1 MTFKKLGRIACV
13 TALSGLVVAA
23 PLFAGCST
31 SHPEAKITV
40 EFAGETYVL
49 EYKLYRN
56 MYPQTVQHFI
66 ELADNDFYDDTIIH
80 NYQSDKWYGGGYDY
94 NTDEEGGYVASF
106 EDGTESMLDY
116 LEAQSKEYEYAVL
129 ADPEAGKITP
139 SVYRDFIDGD
149 LSQPLTTL
157 IGEFSNN
164 QHKIEN
170 GALTASYGCL
180 RMFYTAKDVDGKR
193 VYLDKQGSE
202 KGVMGD
208 YKYNS
213 ATSLF
218 SIQVNSSTSSDSSYC
233 IFAVLQNTD
242 VLDDLKEAV
251 SEASSDVGST
261 NFSKE
266 VSLYVDNFDEF
277 VGAQVN
283 DVTYK
288 LTATPIIIRTVEIT
302 KY

>member
-1 MTFKKLGRIACV
+1 MTFKKLGRIVCAA
-13 TALSGLVVAA
+13 ALSGLVVAA
-23 PLFAGCST
+23 PVFAGCST

-94 NTDEEGGYVASF
+94 NTDEERGYTASF

-233 IFAVLQNTD
+233 IFAVLQNSD
-242 VLDDLKEAV
+242 VLDALKDAV

-283 DVTYK
+283 EVTYK

>member
-1 MTFKKLGRIACV
+1 MTFKKLGRIICV
-13 TALSGLVVAA
+13 TAISGLAVAA
-23 PLFAGCST
+23 PLFSGCGT

-40 EFAGETYVL
+40 EFAGQTYVL
-49 EYKLYRN
+49 EYTLYRN

-66 ELADNDFYDDTIIH
+66 ELADNDFYDNTIIH
-80 NYQSDKWYGGGYDY
+80 NYQSDKWYGGGFSYE
-94 NTDEEGGYVASF
+94 EEGGLDYAQSF
-106 EDGTESMLDY
+106 EDSTEGMLDY
-116 LEAQSKEYEYAVL
+116 LEAASKEYEYAVL
-129 ADPEAGKITP
+129 ADPDAGKITP
-139 SVYRDFIDGD
+139 TVYKDFIDGD

-170 GALTASYGCL
+170 GALKASYGCL
-180 RMFYTAKDVDGKR
+180 RMFYTSKDVDGKR

-202 KGVMGD
+202 KGVMGE

-218 SIQVNSSTSSDSSYC
+218 SIQVNSSTSTDSSYC
-233 IFAVLQNTD
+233 IFATLNNTD
-242 VLDDLKEAV
+242 VLDSLKEAV
-251 SEASSDVGST
+251 SDASSDVGST
-261 NFSKE
+261 NFTKE
-266 VSLYVDNFDEF
+266 VKLYVDNFDEF

-283 DVTYK
+283 EVTYK
-288 LTATPIIIRTVEIT
+288 VTATPIVIKTVEIS

>member
-1 MTFKKLGRIACV
+1 MTFKKLGRIVCV
-13 TALSGLVVAA
+13 TAISGLVVAA
-23 PLFAGCST
+23 PVFSGCST

-66 ELADNDFYDDTIIH
+66 ELADNDFYDNTIIH
-80 NYQSDKWYGGGYDY
+80 NYQSDKWYGGGYSYSDA
-94 NTDEEGGYVASF
+94 EERGYVASY
-106 EDGTESMLDY
+106 EDGAESMLDY
-116 LEAQSKEYEYAVL
+116 LEASSKEYEYATL
-129 ADPEAGKITP
+129 ADPEKGLITP
-139 SVYRDFIDGD
+139 SVYRDFIEGD

-170 GALTASYGCL
+170 GALNASYGCL

-202 KGVMGD
+202 KGVMGE

-233 IFAVLQNTD
+233 IFGVLQNTD
-242 VLDDLKEAV
+242 VLDDLKEVV
-251 SEASSDVGST
+251 SDASSDVGST
-261 NFSKE
+261 NFTKE
-266 VSLYVDNFDEF
+266 ISLYVDNFDEF
-277 VGAQVN
+277 IDPQVN
-283 DVTYK
+283 EVTYK
-288 LTATPIIIRTVEIT
+288 VTATPIIIRTVEIT

>member
-1 MTFKKLGRIACV
+1 MTFKKLGRIVCAA
-13 TALSGLVVAA
+13 ALSGLVVAA
-23 PLFAGCST
+23 PVFAGCST

-94 NTDEEGGYVASF
+94 NTDEERGYTASF

-233 IFAVLQNTD
+233 IFAVLQNSD
-242 VLDDLKEAV
+242 VLDALKDAV

-283 DVTYK
+283 EVNYK

>member
-1 MTFKKLGRIACV
+1 MTFKKLGRIICA
-13 TALSGLVVAA
+13 TAISGLAIAA
-23 PLFAGCST
+23 PLFSSCST

-40 EFAGETYVL
+40 EFSGETYVL
-49 EYKLYRN
+49 EYKLYRS

-66 ELADNDFYDDTIIH
+66 ELADNDFYDNTIIH
-80 NYQSDKWYGGGYDY
+80 NYQTDKWYGGGYKYD
-94 NTDEEGGYVASF
+94 DGEERGYTASF
-106 EDGTESMLDY
+106 EDGSESMLDY
-116 LEAQSKEYEYAVL
+116 LESASKEYDYAVL
-129 ADPEAGKITP
+129 ADPDAGKITP
-139 SVYRDFIDGD
+139 SVYKDFIDGD

-170 GALTASYGCL
+170 GALNASYGCL
-180 RMFYTAKDVDGKR
+180 RMFYTAKDVEGKR

-233 IFAVLQNTD
+233 IFATLENTD
-242 VLDDLKEAV
+242 VLDSLKEAV

-261 NFSKE
+261 NFTKE
-266 VSLYVDNFDEF
+266 ISLYVDNFDEF
-277 VGAQVN
+277 VDPQVN
-283 DVTYK
+283 EVTYK
-288 LTATPIIIRTVEIT
+288 VTATPIIIKTVEIT

>member
-1 MTFKKLGRIACV
+1 MTFKKLGRIICV
-13 TALSGLVVAA
+13 TAISGLAVAA
-23 PLFAGCST
+23 PLLSGCST

-49 EYKLYRN
+49 EYTLYRN

-66 ELADNDFYDDTIIH
+66 ELADNDFYDNTIIH
-80 NYQSDKWYGGGYDY
+80 NYQSDKWYGGGYSYNKDGGLDY
-94 NTDEEGGYVASF
+94 VQSF
-106 EDGTESMLDY
+106 EDSTEGMLDY
-116 LEAQSKEYEYAVL
+116 LEVASKEYEYAVL
-129 ADPEAGKITP
+129 ADPENGKITP
-139 SVYRDFIDGD
+139 TVYKDFIDGD

-170 GALTASYGCL
+170 GALSASYGCL
-180 RMFYTAKDVDGKR
+180 RMFYTSKDVDGKR

-202 KGVMGD
+202 KGVMGE

-233 IFAVLQNTD
+233 IFATLNNTD
-242 VLDDLKEAV
+242 VLDSLKEAV
-251 SEASSDVGST
+251 SDASSDVGST
-261 NFSKE
+261 NFTKE
-266 VSLYVDNFDEF
+266 VKLYVDNFDEF

-283 DVTYK
+283 EVTYK
-288 LTATPIIIRTVEIT
+288 VTATPIIIKTVEIS